1 MHIKKALPPTYLLSS
16 ISLMVF
22 LHYLL
27 PLAEIIPYPW
37 QLSGAVPLCIGI
49 IFNLMADQAL
59 KKFNTTVKPFEESDN
74 LVTTGI
80 YGVSRH
86 PMYIGMV
93 LLLLGIAIFF
103 GSLTPFFVIPIFAFL
118 INEKFITVEEQILEK
133 RFGKNWSAYKAKVRR
148 WI

>member
-1 MHIKKALPPTYLLSS
+1 MHIKKALPPTYLLTS

-27 PLAEIIPYPW
+27 PIAEIIPYPW

-59 KKFNTTVKPFEESDN
+59 KKFNTTVKPFEESDS

-86 PMYIGMV
+86 PMYIGMI
-93 LLLLGIAIFF
+93 LMLLGIAIYL
-103 GSLTPFFVIPIFAFL
+103 GSLTPFFVIPMFAFL
-118 INEKFITVEEQILEK
+118 INKKFITVEEQMLEK
-133 RFGKNWSAYKAKVRR
+133 RFGKNWSEYKAKVRR